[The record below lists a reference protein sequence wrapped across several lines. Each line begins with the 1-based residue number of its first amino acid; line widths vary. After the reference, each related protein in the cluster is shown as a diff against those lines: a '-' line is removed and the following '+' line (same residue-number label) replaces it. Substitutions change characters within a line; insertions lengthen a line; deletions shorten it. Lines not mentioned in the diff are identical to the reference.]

1 MIDRDIFPPHTTNQ
15 SIPAMNQSA
24 RFGIVA
30 LSSLLLLAACKPSQP
45 DNAQAAK
52 PAADAPAAPA
62 AMPAPGKDEPHMP
75 PMPEMPKRD
84 TTPVD
89 TQVVDVTLSNQGDT
103 EKNMIGA
110 PTTTFGPQ
118 DTVYAEVQSK
128 GTAKEYTI
136 YAKWISADGS
146 VLSDYGI
153 KLNQAGDNRSVI
165 SLSKP
170 DGWATGDNKI
180 ELAINGK
187 TEKTV
192 TFHVR

>member
-1 MIDRDIFPPHTTNQ
+1 
-15 SIPAMNQSA
+15 MNQTL
-24 RFGIVA
+24 RLGTLV
-30 LSSLLLLAACKPSQP
+30 LSSLLVLAACKPSQSEHP
-45 DNAQAAK
+45 QPATSADQGTQA
-52 PAADAPAAPA
+52 PTPSPADA
-62 AMPAPGKDEPHMP
+62 MPRKGEPP
-75 PMPEMPKRD
+75 LPMPEMPKRD

-89 TQVVDVTLSNQGDT
+89 TTVVDVTLSNQGDT

-110 PTTTFGPQ
+110 PTSTFGPQ
-118 DTVYAEVQSK
+118 DTVYAEVQSH
-128 GTAKEYTI
+128 GTAKEFTI

-153 KLNQAGDNRSVI
+153 KVNQAGDNRTVI

-170 DGWATGDNKI
+170 DGWQSGENKI

-192 TFHVR
+192 TFKVR